1 MSPKDLFTKY
11 LSSQRKK
18 KQEQANKSKPAP
30 APVNFTTKSIPDVV
44 EQLQR
49 RPVTRPSS
57 TNPQP
62 VYDGGSYLVG
72 NIYGGSSGTGT
83 HHGTGHKDGGHWGWS
98 GAEDGAGGG
107 HHDTGGSSGGCS
119 SSDGGGGSGG
129 GDSGGSGGGC
139 GGGGTG
145 KLTILKSLQGYL
157 ATERTCLLDNH
168 LLIDP
173 VAAIIPDRSERHHE
187 LRRLILAPIF
197 EELAH
202 RAKQGDTILM
212 TACLAAD
219 CTKDEAV
226 FQEHL
231 DVARK
236 AQVPI
241 YWVNVYC
248 TCSVLEQRLSSP
260 ERQHGSK
267 TKLTDMNALWEI
279 LEKNRLLD
287 PLDLGD
293 AGSSLVSHS
302 LDVSGELKD
311 SVKA

>member
-1 MSPKDLFTKY
+1 MSLKIRARCHPG
-11 LSSQRKK
+11 
-18 KQEQANKSKPAP
+18 PAP
-30 APVNFTTKSIPDVV
+30 T
-44 EQLQR
+44 R
-49 RPVTRPSS
+49 RAQSSEPSQPTPSS
-57 TNPQP
+57 
-62 VYDGGSYLVG
+62 
-72 NIYGGSSGTGT
+72 
-83 HHGTGHKDGGHWGWS
+83 
-98 GAEDGAGGG
+98 AGKIIVLNGFP
-107 HHDTGGSSGGCS
+107 
-119 SSDGGGGSGG
+119 
-129 GDSGGSGGGC
+129 
-139 GGGGTG
+139 GTG

-311 SVKA
+311 SVKGLLSMITSTSKL